1 MAIKWG
7 NTYVTVV
14 KWGNTVC
21 SKVKWGNTVV
31 FPAGGLDGGVLSP
44 PFTNGF
50 RSSADGGSD
59 ATPSES
65 ETDWSLTNG
74 NLYRSRTSRI
84 TKTYDSARITFLTKD
99 NIGLNS
105 YTSIAVTFDLGDWRG
120 AYSAKV
126 TISGQDVGYNYDISS
141 VSSGTT
147 YTLSSYRTAR
157 SWITS
162 AGKLYITGYWYWDNR
177 VFTATNTFTV
187 SKIILS

>member
-7 NTYVTVV
+7 STYVTAV

-21 SKVKWGNTVV
+21 TQVKWGNTVV

-59 ATPSES
+59 ATPGES
-65 ETDWSLTNG
+65 ETDWSLSNG

-84 TKTYDSARITFLTKD
+84 TKTYDGAMISFCTKD

-105 YTSIAVTFDLGDWRG
+105 YTSIAVTFDLGDWQG
-120 AYSAKV
+120 AYNARV
-126 TISGQDVGYNYDISS
+126 DISGQDVGYRYS
-141 VSSGTT
+141 VTSISSGTT
-147 YTLSSYRTAR
+147 YTLSSYRTAM
-157 SWITS
+157 SSVTS
-162 AGKLYITGYWYWDNR
+162 AAKLYITARWYWNNR
-177 VFTATNTFTV
+177 VVTVTNTFTV